1 MNTRDQLTLLG
12 GVGLGAGLMYLLDPD
27 GGRRRRAVARDKT
40 VHGLK
45 VGGKALRKTSIDMGN
60 RTKGLV
66 AKAGSRLRPGEVE
79 EVDDQVLAARV
90 RSKLGRCLSHP
101 SAVQVDTEDGRIILS
116 GRVSAAELD
125 ALLST
130 VQKVKGVHEV
140 ESRLEM
146 NEASE
151 AEAGTSNGGSRFSL
165 RGLKPSHAAVGAG
178 ALAGTV
184 GLGLLARGLSDKTA
198 AELSRPLRE
207 SRWVKGRSSGRL
219 EW

>member
-1 MNTRDQLTLLG
+1 MNTRDQLALLG

-45 VGGKALRKTSIDMGN
+45 VSGKTLRKTSVDVGN
-60 RTKGLV
+60 RTRGLV
-66 AKAGSRLRPGEVE
+66 ARAGSSLRKG
-79 EVDDQVLAARV
+79 EVDDQVLAGRV
-90 RSKLGRCLSHP
+90 RSRLGRCLSNP
-101 SAVQVDTEDGRIILS
+101 SDVQVETEDGRIILS
-116 GRVSAAELD
+116 GRVSASELD
-125 ALLST
+125 ALLSK
-130 VQKVKGVHEV
+130 VQKVKGVRDV

-146 NEASE
+146 HDDVGGEGH
-151 AEAGTSNGGSRFSL
+151 AGAGRFSL
-165 RGLKPSHAAVGAG
+165 KGLKPKHAAVGAG

-184 GLGLLARGLSDKTA
+184 GLGLLAKGLSGKTA

-207 SRWVKGRSSGRL
+207 SRWVKGSSSGKL